1 MWTRTLRGKLTLW
14 NLGVL
19 TLTLLLF
26 GLILNYTNRQRL
38 AASIDSDVLQRAFQA
53 AKPPPPR
60 PPGPDGE
67 GNPDDPFGPGRPPA
81 PPEERGPPGDP
92 FDNLHR
98 PERFSREGTLL
109 GPNERQVFSAE
120 LLTQALSGKTV
131 IGYATLDGVHLR
143 VAAVPIL
150 DGGQVDGAVE
160 TARELTDFD
169 ALDRSQ
175 MLTLLVL
182 VPLALLVGGLG
193 ALFLTNKALKP
204 VAEATAAAEKI
215 SETELSTR
223 LQVQGKDELAQL
235 SSTFNGMLDRLQA
248 SFEKQRQAFADL
260 ARAYENQRRFTA
272 DASHELRTPLT
283 RLKLATGSALSE
295 AGLPPFVIEPLHIAD
310 QSADSM
316 SKIVNQLLLL
326 SKADAGQLGLVLA
339 PLDLRIVVAEASD
352 TMPKRTPPLEVSL
365 PDNPVTVNGDEDHLR
380 RVVLNLLQNAYR
392 HTPEGKPILLI
403 VRAEGPNA
411 VLRVSDQGV
420 GVSDEHLEHLG
431 KRFYRVDDSRTG
443 SEQGVGLGLSICK
456 SIIESLGGTLSFE
469 SGQGEGLSVT
479 VRIPL
484 KA

>member
-1 MWTRTLRGKLTLW
+1 
-14 NLGVL
+14 
-19 TLTLLLF
+19 
-26 GLILNYTNRQRL
+26 
-38 AASIDSDVLQRAFQA
+38 
-53 AKPPPPR
+53 
-60 PPGPDGE
+60 
-67 GNPDDPFGPGRPPA
+67 
-81 PPEERGPPGDP
+81 
-92 FDNLHR
+92 
-98 PERFSREGTLL
+98 
-109 GPNERQVFSAE
+109 VFSAE